1 MEFSKGN
8 LVTKMTGFDLSITKD
23 DYVQV
28 KFVGKNKFGDEY
40 TVVHETPFNGIT
52 FPSGSSVALLSD
64 IRDMMSAALSEFRAC
79 YDR

>member
-23 DYVQV
+23 NYVQV
-28 KFVGKNKFGDEY
+28 KFVGKDKFGDEY
-40 TVVHETPFNGIT
+40 TVVHETPYVT
-52 FPSGSSVALLSD
+52 SSTGVLLGD
-64 IRDMMSAALSEFRAC
+64 IRDLMSSALSEFRAC